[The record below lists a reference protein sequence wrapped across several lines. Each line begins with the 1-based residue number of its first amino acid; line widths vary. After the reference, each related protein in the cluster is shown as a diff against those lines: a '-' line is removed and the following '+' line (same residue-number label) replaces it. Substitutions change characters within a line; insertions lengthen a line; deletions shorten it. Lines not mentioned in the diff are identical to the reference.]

1 MRTPS
6 VSGETLTPFLKN
18 SDRGRVRAVFMLKCE
33 AEAEAICK
41 RSSELLLQI
50 ASATANLIVE
60 KIGVMTQN
68 DLQISAA
75 SPSVEGG
82 FKERF

>member
-41 RSSELLLQI
+41 RSSGAPFADRFSYSQ
-50 ASATANLIVE
+50 SNRG
-60 KIGVMTQN
+60 KNRGN
-68 DLQISAA
+68 D
-75 SPSVEGG
+75 P
-82 FKERF
+82 K